1 MSARKNRREAE
12 QDTLNFDELL
22 SDTENDL
29 SRASAEEAESAPGRM
44 RRALGAVGRFF
55 AGIFAWL
62 AKPFARFRKPKRPVS
77 SFTNRD
83 LVNEAVLG
91 IGSRP
96 SRLVITLLGTVLGIA
111 SLVVT
116 IGMAQTASGQ
126 ISKQFDA
133 LAATQVVIEPG
144 SSKQGEKERATSR
157 LPWDAVTRVE
167 NLVGVERAALFA
179 NVSIGS
185 DTVSAV
191 SVYDPA
197 EAKKA
202 SPKVVAG
209 TGELMAVV
217 NGKLDTGRFF
227 DAGHDARGD
236 RVIVLGAKAAKKLG
250 VNRVTG
256 QPAVFIGDKAYTVIG
271 ILGKTEARP
280 ALLDA
285 VIVPMGTARGDF
297 SLGKPESLDIRIEIG
312 AGPVVGK
319 QAPIALDPNTPEN
332 FKVKAPAT
340 ASDLQGSVQQDIN
353 VVFLALGVIALLA
366 GGLGIANVTL
376 LSVMERGGE
385 IGLRRALGATKR
397 QIAQQFMLESVV
409 TGVLGGL
416 IGAAVGVFTIV
427 IISLVQGWTP
437 VLALWVPFVG
447 VAVGAL
453 VGLGAGTYPAMKA
466 ASIEPVNAL
475 RDSR

>member
-1 MSARKNRREAE
+1 
-12 QDTLNFDELL
+12 
-22 SDTENDL
+22 
-29 SRASAEEAESAPGRM
+29 
-44 RRALGAVGRFF
+44 
-55 AGIFAWL
+55 
-62 AKPFARFRKPKRPVS
+62 
-77 SFTNRD
+77 
-83 LVNEAVLG
+83 
-91 IGSRP
+91 
-96 SRLVITLLGTVLGIA
+96 
-111 SLVVT
+111 VT

-144 SSKQGEKERATSR
+144 SSKQGEKERATAR
-157 LPWDAVTRVE
+157 IPWDAVTRVE
-167 NLVGVERAALFA
+167 GLVGVERAALFA
-179 NVSIGS
+179 NVDIGS
-185 DTVSAV
+185 DTVAAV

-197 EAKKA
+197 EAKQA
-202 SPKVVAG
+202 PPKVMAG
-209 TGELMAVV
+209 TGELMKVV
-217 NGKLDTGRFF
+217 NGTLDTGRFF
-227 DAGHDARGD
+227 DEGHDARGD
-236 RVIVLGAKAAKKLG
+236 RVVVLGAKAAKRLG
-250 VNRVTG
+250 VNRVSD

-285 VIVPMGTARGDF
+285 VILPMGTARGDF
-297 SLGKPESLDIRIEIG
+297 SVSKPESLDIRIAIG

-319 QAPIALDPNTPEN
+319 QAPIALDPNAPEN

-340 ASDLQGSVQQDIN
+340 ASDLQGSVQEDIN

-437 VLALWVPFVG
+437 VLALWVP
-447 VAVGAL
+447 L
-453 VGLGAGTYPAMKA
+453 
-466 ASIEPVNAL
+466 
-475 RDSR
+475 